1 MSTMTDIFRSRAD
14 RPRSFG
20 RRAGVLAAVGIG
32 TVLFL
37 APTASAAD
45 NASLA
50 GGDQPTDADR
60 SAARQALA
68 GPDTTNRLAT
78 FFVHLDQRT
87 AGPSGTVVQSK
98 VAPEAAAA
106 QAPQLVGAA
115 VPVYSL
121 SADFVRGGKASAP
134 LANFA
139 YLATE
144 ARSAAGVE
152 ATVWTVR
159 DRQTREWRVTNV
171 LSGADEVTYARQA
184 AGDLV
189 FTEPQIAAWYRVHA
203 GRVLPL
209 NPAARDSVGAEGATV
224 AAYQKLVHGRYG
236 DKLPGSAYQKS
247 GKFGGLTSN
256 ATPGTTAPD
265 GDTFATDL
273 ALPAGAAGVAVLGF
287 GTFVVRRRRS
297 ATS

>member
-1 MSTMTDIFRSRAD
+1 MTDIFRSRLD
-14 RPRSFG
+14 RSRRLG
-20 RRAGVLAAVGIG
+20 RRAGVLTAVGIG
-32 TVLFL
+32 AVLML

-45 NASLA
+45 NAALA
-50 GGDQPTDADR
+50 GGDTPSAADR
-60 SAARQALA
+60 SAAQQTLVS
-68 GPDTTNRLAT
+68 PETTSRLAT

-87 AGPSGTVVQSK
+87 AGGPGAVAQSQ

-121 SADFVRGGKASAP
+121 NADFVRGKSSVP
-134 LANFA
+134 VANFA

-159 DRQTREWRVTNV
+159 DRQSHNWRIANV
-171 LSGADEVTYARQA
+171 LSGADEVTFARQA

-189 FTEPQIAAWYRVHA
+189 FTEPQIAAWYHVHA

-209 NPAARDSVGAEGATV
+209 NPAARDSVGAKGVSV

-236 DKLPGSAYQKS
+236 DKLAGSTYQQS
-247 GKFGGLTSN
+247 GKLGGFSSTQ
-256 ATPGTTAPD
+256 GTAAASHD
-265 GDTFATDL
+265 NGYSATDI
-273 ALPAGAAGVAVLGF
+273 ALPAGAAGVVVLGA
-287 GTFVVRRRRS
+287 GTFLVRRRR
-297 ATS
+297 TSTT